1 MSLPDDP
8 LIGFAHAAY
17 RFGERFAARGTGLRF
32 VEARTRQELER
43 LLPELDVLVVSGFWR
58 NDLAARAPRLV
69 LIQSISAG
77 TEQFDK
83 ATLAARNIRLASAQ
97 GVNAEAVAQHG
108 MAMMLAIARR
118 LPEAIRNQDRRHW
131 RGMSPDPA
139 LREDTL
145 TGRTLLVVGHGRIG
159 SRLGALARAFGLRVI
174 GVRRDPSAGGDGAD
188 EIHGLSALPGL
199 WSRADIVALT
209 CALTPETTHLMGEA
223 AFRALKPG
231 AGLIN
236 LARGRVV
243 DETALLDALRSGRL
257 AWAALDV
264 FAEEPL
270 PAEHPLWAMPNV
282 LITPHCAGEFRGY
295 EDGVIDLLLDN
306 IARLR
311 RGEPLIN
318 RIV

>member
-8 LIGFAHAAY
+8 LIVLAHGAY
-17 RFGERFAARGTGLRF
+17 RLDECFAARRTGLRF
-32 VEARTRQELER
+32 VAARTREELER
-43 LLPELDVLVVSGFWR
+43 LLPDLDVLVVSGFWR
-58 NDLAARAPRLV
+58 NAFAARAPRLRY
-69 LIQSISAG
+69 IQSISAG
-77 TEQFDK
+77 TEQFDC
-83 ATLAARNIRLASAQ
+83 ATLAARGIRLASAQ

-108 MAMMLAIARR
+108 MAMLLAIARR

-145 TGRTLLVVGHGRIG
+145 TGRTLLVIGYGRIG
-159 SRLGALARAFGLRVI
+159 SRLGALARAFGMRVI
-174 GVRRDPSAGGDGAD
+174 GVRRDPGAGGEHAD
-188 EIHGLSALPGL
+188 EMHAFSALPNL
-199 WSRADIVALT
+199 WGKADIVALT
-209 CALTPETTHLMGEA
+209 CALTPETTELVGEA
-223 AFRALKPG
+223 ALRALRPG

-243 DETALLDALRSGRL
+243 DEAALIDALRSGPL

-295 EDGVIDLLLDN
+295 EDGVIDLLVENL
-306 IARLR
+306 ARLR

-318 RIV
+318 QIV

>member
-17 RFGERFAARGTGLRF
+17 RFGERFAARRSGLRF
-32 VEARTRQELER
+32 VEARTCEELER

-58 NDLAARAPRLV
+58 DDLAARAPRLV

-77 TEQFDK
+77 TEQFDR
-83 ATLAARNIRLASAQ
+83 ATLAARGIRLASAQ

-118 LPEAIRNQDRRHW
+118 LPEAIRNQDRHHW

-145 TGRTLLVVGHGRIG
+145 TGRTLLVVGYGRIG
-159 SRLGALARAFGLRVI
+159 SRLGTLARAFGLRVI
-174 GVRRDPSAGGDGAD
+174 GVRRDPGAGGAGAD
-188 EIHGLSALPGL
+188 ELHGFSALPEL
-199 WSRADIVALT
+199 WGKADIVALT
-209 CALTPETTHLMGEA
+209 CALTPETTGLVDEA
-223 AFRALKPG
+223 AFRALKPS
-231 AGLIN
+231 AGLVN

-306 IARLR
+306 IGRLR
-311 RGEPLIN
+311 RGEPLVNQI
-318 RIV
+318 I

>member
-17 RFGERFAARGTGLRF
+17 RFGERFAARRTGLRF
-32 VEARTRQELER
+32 VEARTREELEQ
-43 LLPELDVLVVSGFWR
+43 LLPDLDVLVVSGFWR
-58 NDLAARAPRLV
+58 DELAARARHLV

-77 TEQFDK
+77 TEQFDR
-83 ATLAARNIRLASAQ
+83 ATLAARGIRLASAQ

-108 MAMMLAIARR
+108 IAMMLAIARR
-118 LPEAIRNQDRRHW
+118 LAEAVRNQDRRHW

-145 TGRTLLVVGHGRIG
+145 TGRTLLVVGYGRIG
-159 SRLGALARAFGLRVI
+159 SRLGTLARAFGMRVI
-174 GVRRDPSAGGDGAD
+174 GVRRDPSAGGHGAD
-188 EIHGLSALPGL
+188 EIHGFSALPGL
-199 WSRADIVALT
+199 WGRADIVALT
-209 CALTPETTHLMGEA
+209 CALTPETTGLVDEA
-223 AFRALKPG
+223 TFRALKPG
-231 AGLIN
+231 AGLVN
-236 LARGRVV
+236 LARGRVA

-311 RGEPLIN
+311 RGEPLLN

>member
-32 VEARTRQELER
+32 VEARTREELER

-77 TEQFDK
+77 TEQFDQ
-83 ATLAARNIRLASAQ
+83 ATLAARGIRLASAQ
-97 GVNAEAVAQHG
+97 GANAEAVAQHG
-108 MAMMLAIARR
+108 MALLLAIARR

-145 TGRTLLVVGHGRIG
+145 AGRTLLVVGYGRIG

-174 GVRRDPSAGGDGAD
+174 GVRRDPGAGGAGAD
-188 EIHGLSALPGL
+188 ELHGFSALPAL
-199 WSRADIVALT
+199 WGRADIVALT
-209 CALTPETTHLMGEA
+209 CALTSETTGLVDEA

-231 AGLIN
+231 AGLVN

-295 EDGVIDLLLDN
+295 EDGVIDLLVDN

-311 RGEPLIN
+311 RGETLIN
-318 RIV
+318 QIV